1 MSTRIA
7 ATAFIAAIA
16 IPLPQCGEPQAPLTV
31 VRGKLLGH
39 DGQPVPMAH
48 VHLARPQYYGKGP
61 PLVSVEVQEDGTY
74 ELATE
79 KAGAFMLQFTGVDH
93 VGAEVPLVADPP
105 LEVRVD
111 VRLPTHAYTAD
122 LSGVR
127 VLDWSHDAAL
137 PMKLQ
142 PDGTYAVTIETD
154 ADSVVYTLHGIVE
167 GAGGGQQVNDPQ
179 SDRFSLVDYVYTSIA
194 QTSGGTVTI
203 TFDPARLV
211 RSEAPVFYWT
221 RWWDRT
227 AEAVIDPDDP
237 RSASAR
243 LYAVLGENW
252 RRFKAFVAY

>member
-1 MSTRIA
+1 
-7 ATAFIAAIA
+7 
-16 IPLPQCGEPQAPLTV
+16 
-31 VRGKLLGH
+31 
-39 DGQPVPMAH
+39 MAH